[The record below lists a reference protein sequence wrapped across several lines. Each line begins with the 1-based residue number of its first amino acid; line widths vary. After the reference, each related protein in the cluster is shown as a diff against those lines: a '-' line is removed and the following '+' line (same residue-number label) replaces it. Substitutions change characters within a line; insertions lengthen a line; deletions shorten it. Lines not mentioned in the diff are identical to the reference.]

1 MLVGSND
8 RIQGVISQ
16 LEDTCKT
23 IEVGQLT
30 PRDSEP
36 VLIALQASGCLSDTL
51 ETPITMFRSSPIE
64 WPPNIVVQAVITVCA
79 LPQSTPLKKLAARQS
94 VAGYGREHCYLTRF
108 LGGNPEQS
116 LEMLTVFQEVL

>member
-51 ETPITMFRSSPIE
+51 ETPITMFHSSPIE
-64 WPPNIVVQAVITVCA
+64 WPPNIVVQAEITVCA
-79 LPQSTPLKKLAARQS
+79 LPQSNPLERLAARQR
-94 VAGYGREHCYLTRF
+94 REHCYLTRF
-108 LGGNPEQS
+108 LSGNPEQS
-116 LEMLTVFQEVL
+116 SEMLTVFQEVL